1 MALVTIA
8 TDASFDTGTAS
19 RAPHLS
25 GDLVAGEA
33 LLACAPC
40 YIAAA
45 DNKVY
50 MCDGTAANEKARL
63 AGFTPRAVAIGN
75 PVDLFGLGTR
85 MRYAASGLTPGAIL
99 FLAAT
104 PGRLDTAATIGDAVG
119 VAQAVTATDIRV
131 TRGI

>member
-19 RAPHLS
+19 RAPHIA
-25 GDLVAGEA
+25 GDMVAGEA

-40 YIAAA
+40 YIRASDGKVLMTNATAA
-45 DNKVY
+45 D
-50 MCDGTAANEKARL
+50 EKARL

-85 MRYAASGLTPGAIL
+85 MRYAAGLTPGAIYY
-99 FLAAT
+99 LAAT
-104 PGRLDTAATIGDAVG
+104 AGRLDTAATIGDAVG
-119 VAQAVTATDIRV
+119 VVQAVSDTDIRV
-131 TRGI
+131 TRAI